1 MLINNDRLGVKMLF
15 RDQRLIS
22 TELPKTKETK
32 RLRFGVKA
40 RFKPKSKNRWG
51 LNLRS
56 KNSPLMDC
64 G

>member
-1 MLINNDRLGVKMLF
+1 MLS

-22 TELPKTKETK
+22 TELPKKKETK
-32 RLRFGVKA
+32 ILRFGVKA

-56 KNSPLMDC
+56 KNSSLKEC

>member
-1 MLINNDRLGVKMLF
+1 MLS

-51 LNLRS
+51 LDLYS
-56 KNSPLMDC
+56 KNSSLREC

>member
-1 MLINNDRLGVKMLF
+1 MFSK
-15 RDQRLIS
+15 DQRLIS
-22 TELPKTKETK
+22 AELPKTKETK

-51 LNLRS
+51 LNVRC
-56 KNSPLMDC
+56 KNSSLRDC